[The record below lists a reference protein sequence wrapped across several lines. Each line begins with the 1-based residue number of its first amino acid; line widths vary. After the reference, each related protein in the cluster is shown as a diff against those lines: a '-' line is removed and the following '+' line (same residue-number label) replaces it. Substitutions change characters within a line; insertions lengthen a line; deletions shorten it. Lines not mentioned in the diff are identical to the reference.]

1 MKKYNFKKFTL
12 SIILIISV
20 LIISAIFAQKF
31 VVESKLDKLPT
42 KILNTL
48 PVGSKYEVVS
58 GSSSFFSHASL
69 IKYIIPNKDNNL
81 NLEFFL
87 EYKVNNDFFSMI
99 FGNADFIINFK
110 LGGEILKTYE
120 VKSSDTANI
129 TIVGKI
135 ENFTSVS
142 ADFTVS
148 PIEVSF
154 KSKQSPEKEFQSFTI
169 ATDGAH
175 GNLYY
180 KFLEDNISLNISD
193 GSVFAKLSNEK
204 IYIMGVQNFTLATV
218 LNIKELKS
226 KTLNLNLKLTADNVQ
241 TNIKGASAQKS
252 SLEFRIKGE
261 EFLDGSIDASFNN
274 INFENSNYKYIQM
287 SFEFDNLNKNLL
299 KTISNKKNYADLSF
313 EDRANLA
320 NLLKE
325 EVSRQLNNGFSVN
338 VKKFQTDNSLSQVDS
353 KLLIKID
360 PIKPGQNIESNTTLD
375 FNLNY
380 FGDKSKDI
388 SEFLEKDFGVPSVVT
403 FSIPNKLKIDMS
415 FSNEDVVL
423 NKIKNPIMFKEL
435 FDGFMEVLDQELN
448 YKVRDT
454 KPFIQPTAVENT
466 KTIYIKE
473 YDPLKY
479 IPDNNVKKNWLTCY
493 RRVSKLLESKHHLRQ
508 MF

>member
-1 MKKYNFKKFTL
+1 
-12 SIILIISV
+12 
-20 LIISAIFAQKF
+20 
-31 VVESKLDKLPT
+31 
-42 KILNTL
+42 
-48 PVGSKYEVVS
+48 
-58 GSSSFFSHASL
+58 
-69 IKYIIPNKDNNL
+69 
-81 NLEFFL
+81 
-87 EYKVNNDFFSMI
+87 
-99 FGNADFIINFK
+99 
-110 LGGEILKTYE
+110 
-120 VKSSDTANI
+120 
-129 TIVGKI
+129 
-135 ENFTSVS
+135 
-142 ADFTVS
+142 
-148 PIEVSF
+148 
-154 KSKQSPEKEFQSFTI
+154 
-169 ATDGAH
+169 
-175 GNLYY
+175 
-180 KFLEDNISLNISD
+180 
-193 GSVFAKLSNEK
+193 
-204 IYIMGVQNFTLATV
+204 
-218 LNIKELKS
+218 
-226 KTLNLNLKLTADNVQ
+226 
-241 TNIKGASAQKS
+241 
-252 SLEFRIKGE
+252 
-261 EFLDGSIDASFNN
+261 
-274 INFENSNYKYIQM
+274 M

-479 IPDNNVKKNWLTCY
+479 IPDNNVKKN
-493 RRVSKLLESKHHLRQ
+493 
-508 MF
+508 